1 MREHLVIDMFLGGA
15 VVRCTEGSFRF
26 LLVLSPRSCLGDKLT
41 DMSEHMSRVLAV
53 VERGRNLHNLNLLTC

>member
-26 LLVLSPRSCLGDKLT
+26 HLVAHSTQAAWVIKLT
-41 DMSEHMSRVLAV
+41 DVSKTRVPRLVA
-53 VERGRNLHNLNLLTC
+53 VERGRTLSTIRTF